1 MAVMIL
7 LPNATSGHTSHWIDY
22 PATTH
27 HDALDDDNGDTSYV
41 YTAANLRNITLS
53 YANPSVAEADIASI
67 TSVQFQSSGRS
78 TDRSNP
84 SLVDI
89 SFAAPTAGFSE
100 TCSYDSNGV
109 NYETINGT
117 VRTTSDGSSAWT
129 YSDLEN
135 LQMKCTKNGTVQVR
149 LSYLALSVVYVEAV
163 TDNAIFF
170 GTNF

>member
-1 MAVMIL
+1 MPSMTL
-7 LPNATSGHTSHWIDY
+7 LPDATSGHTTHWVDY

-27 HDALDDDNGDTSYV
+27 HAALSNDNGDTSYV
-41 YTAANLRNITLS
+41 YTSSNARYITLG
-53 YANPSVAEADIASI
+53 YANPSVSEAEIESI
-67 TSVQFQSSGRS
+67 TSVRFTSSGRS

-100 TCSYDSNGV
+100 TCSYDTGV
-109 NYETINGT
+109 SYEQIDGT
-117 VRTTSDGSSAWT
+117 ARTTSDGSNPWT
-129 YSDLEN
+129 YADLEN

-149 LSYLALSVVYVEAV
+149 LSYLALIVLYVEAV

>member
-1 MAVMIL
+1 MIL

-27 HDALDDDNGDTSYV
+27 HECLDDDNGDTSYV
-41 YTAANLRNITLS
+41 YSAGNLRNITLS

-67 TSVQFQSSGRS
+67 TSVKFLSSGRS

-100 TCSYDSNGV
+100 TASYDNGIS
-109 NYETINGT
+109 YETINGT
-117 VRTTSDGSSAWT
+117 VRTTSDGSNPWT

-135 LQMKCTKNGTVQVR
+135 LQMKCIKNGTVEVR
-149 LSYLALSVVYVEAV
+149 LSYLALSVIYVEAA
-163 TDNAIFF
+163 TDNAVFF